1 MKRTVLLLAVAG
13 AVFAQQIPDDAAKK
27 IEDMKY
33 TITQMSSELKG
44 AMTFEFVG
52 GTLINGKTIKGA
64 PYSGEA
70 VTEMT
75 QTLPDGNRI
84 VHKSSSMQYR
94 DSDGRERRE
103 EAIGRIS
110 NYDSHGEPSKTVFIS
125 DPVAKVSYTLDVAKH
140 TAQKNGVPSLHVVA
154 PGGAAGGVGRTM
166 ITENRVMS
174 LPESHGE
181 ISIVSSTAAGPI
193 LRPGGR
199 GGSSSSNAKVEQ
211 LGKMMFDGVEAEG
224 TRTTMT
230 IPAGQIGNER
240 PIEIVDERWYSNE
253 LQMTVMSKHNDPRTG
268 ETTYKLN
275 NINRTEPLRSL
286 FEVPADYTVNE
297 TPEFKMRVPKKEE
310 IF

>member
-1 MKRTVLLLAVAG
+1 MKRIVLLLAVAG
-13 AVFAQQIPDDAAKK
+13 AAFAQQIPDEAAKK
-27 IEDMKY
+27 IEDLKY
-33 TITQMSSELKG
+33 TITQMSSDLKS

-52 GTLINGKTIKGA
+52 GTLINGKTVKGA
-64 PYSGEA
+64 PYSAEA

-94 DSDGRERRE
+94 DSEGRERRE

-110 NYDSHGEPSKTVFIS
+110 NYDSHGEPAKTVFIS
-125 DPVAKVSYTLDVAKH
+125 DPVAKLTYTLNVAKH
-140 TAQKNGVPSLHVVA
+140 TAQKNGGPSLHVMTPEGPA
-154 PGGAAGGVGRTM
+154 GAVGRTV
-166 ITENRVMS
+166 ISENHVMS
-174 LPESHGE
+174 LPEGHGE
-181 ISIVSSTAAGPI
+181 ISIFSSATAGPVAKAGV
-193 LRPGGR
+193 RV
-199 GGSSSSNAKVEQ
+199 GSSNSNAKVEQ

-224 TRTTMT
+224 TRTTST

-286 FEVPADYTVNE
+286 FEVPPDFTVSDNAE
-297 TPEFKMRVPKKEE
+297 IKTRVMKKDE